1 MTVIFRPSSLAS
13 GWTFFVGVSMLMTT
27 MNLNLMG
34 VSFSRDSLRKH
45 GQAGLAREWL
55 PLALVVVAGMVLVG
69 TVAADWT
76 LLSTLRRP
84 VDILTELQRLGA
96 SGPAAVVL
104 WPFRALVRLPLAASP
119 AEFLR
124 VLPAAGLLLA
134 VNFVWV
140 VRSDASFEEASAERA
155 EKVAQILKRGMPVT
169 YRARP
174 APFTLSLT
182 GPPETA
188 LLWKNLILLGRFA
201 SWRMVVF
208 GPILIALGVVLT
220 TGTGHPAVSETIAR
234 FCVVGAALSVLM
246 GPHIVR
252 NDLRQDLARLAVL
265 KTWPVRG
272 AALVRG
278 ELLAPAVVLSTA
290 VWLFVAAAAVLSSSV
305 MPEVAGSTAGE
316 LANALAVMLVAPG
329 LIAVQL
335 VALNGLAVLF
345 PAWVT
350 IGPTRASGLEA
361 FGQRLVIMIGLLLVV
376 VVAAFPA
383 GVAAGLVGLAIYAAT
398 GSALVLPATV
408 VATVV
413 LLIECLLATEGIG
426 RILDRTNIG
435 DVDAGNRLGSRQSAV
450 DGRQSQSSVR
460 VFSHESQSAVRVG
473 SRSRST
479 PNGPSTCG

>member
-1 MTVIFRPSSLAS
+1 MGSAFLFATVALAWILPRSGRVALAFSPADVQFLFPAPITRRQLIQYKLLRSLVATALGSAIVTVIFRPSSLAS
-13 GWTFFVGVSMLMTT
+13 GWTFFVGVSILMTT

-69 TVAADWT
+69 TVASDWT

-252 NDLRQDLARLAVL
+252 NDLRQDLRPAGRPQNVASAGRGSRPRGVTGARRSPVHSRLAVRGCCRRVVEL
-265 KTWPVRG
+265 CDARGRRIHGRRIGERPRRDARRARPDCGATGRAERPRG
-272 AALVRG
+272 ALSRVGHDRPDA
-278 ELLAPAVVLSTA
+278 EHLASRH
-290 VWLFVAAAAVLSSSV
+290 
-305 MPEVAGSTAGE
+305 
-316 LANALAVMLVAPG
+316 LA
-329 LIAVQL
+329 
-335 VALNGLAVLF
+335 
-345 PAWVT
+345 
-350 IGPTRASGLEA
+350 
-361 FGQRLVIMIGLLLVV
+361 
-376 VVAAFPA
+376 
-383 GVAAGLVGLAIYAAT
+383 
-398 GSALVLPATV
+398 SAL
-408 VATVV
+408 
-413 LLIECLLATEGIG
+413 
-426 RILDRTNIG
+426 
-435 DVDAGNRLGSRQSAV
+435 
-450 DGRQSQSSVR
+450 
-460 VFSHESQSAVRVG
+460 
-473 SRSRST
+473 
-479 PNGPSTCG
+479 